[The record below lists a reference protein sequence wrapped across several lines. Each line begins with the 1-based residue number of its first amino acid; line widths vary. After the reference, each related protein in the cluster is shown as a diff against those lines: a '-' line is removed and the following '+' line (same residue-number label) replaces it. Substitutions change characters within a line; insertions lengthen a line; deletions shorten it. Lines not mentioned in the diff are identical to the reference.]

1 MGDVGA
7 GLLNGFEICRN
18 AGAGFCVVP
27 KLGADELAVLLE
39 PKKLVCTSFAGS
51 GVAVV
56 VDIDCCCP
64 NMNVFVVA
72 DTVGSFVDLLPNVSS
87 VVPNF
92 GVFIFVVAPK
102 VVLAIESAEF
112 VAGNE
117 KPEEPN
123 LMLAAGQVSLV
134 GLIPKLIEEE
144 GVVRV
149 AAAATRVEN
158 FVFGSLDKELSSG

>member
-7 GLLNGFEICRN
+7 GLLNGLEICRN

-39 PKKLVCTSFAGS
+39 PKKLVCTGFTGS
-51 GVAVV
+51 VVAVV
-56 VDIDCCCP
+56 DCCCP
-64 NMNVFVVA
+64 NMNVFVVV
-72 DTVGSFVDLLPNVSS
+72 DNVGSFVDLLPNVSS

-92 GVFIFVVAPK
+92 GGFVFVVAPK
-102 VVLAIESAEF
+102 VVLVIESAEF

-123 LMLAAGQVSLV
+123 LMPAAGQESLA